1 MALDP
6 LQAIRDIA
14 LAFPETTEKETW
26 GHPTFRVRDKI
37 FVSHGVD
44 DAGHDVVTMKA
55 APGEQESLLA
65 EGDPFFLPKY
75 VGSRGWIGVRVD
87 ADTDWRMIA
96 ELVVDSYREIAPR
109 SLSAGIGL
117 RPPEQGRV
125 AKAVVSVG
133 NVIGELVEGKPPKD
147 QTVAE
152 DVQDDTDDGGGPKV
166 DFDPDD
172 PAGTSIEI

>member
-6 LQAIRDIA
+6 QQAIRDIA
-14 LAFPETTEKETW
+14 LAFPEATEKETW

-44 DAGHDVVTMKA
+44 EGRHVLTMKA

-65 EGDPFFLPKY
+65 EGDPYFLPKY

-87 ADTDWRMIA
+87 DETDWRMIA

-109 SLSAGIGL
+109 SLSASIGL
-117 RPPEQGRV
+117 RPGPQSKASAAIV
-125 AKAVVSVG
+125 AVG
-133 NVIGELVEGKPPKD
+133 GVIGELVEGKPPKD
-147 QTVAE
+147 QQVAE
-152 DVQDDTDDGGGPKV
+152 DVQEDDDAGGPLV
-166 DFDPDD
+166 ELDPED
-172 PAGTSIEI
+172 PGSSTISL

>member
-6 LQAIRDIA
+6 QQAIRDIA
-14 LAFPETTEKETW
+14 LAFPEATEKETW

-44 DAGHDVVTMKA
+44 DDGTQVLTMKA

-65 EGDPFFLPKY
+65 EGDPYFLPKY

-87 ADTDWRMIA
+87 EETDWRMIA

-109 SLSAGIGL
+109 SLSASIGL
-117 RPPEQGRV
+117 RPGPQSRAAAAIV
-125 AKAVVSVG
+125 AVG
-133 NVIGELVEGKPPKD
+133 GVIGELVEGKPPKD
-147 QTVAE
+147 QQVAE
-152 DVQDDTDDGGGPKV
+152 DVQEDDDAGGPLV
-166 DFDPDD
+166 ELDPED
-172 PAGTSIEI
+172 PGSSTVHL

>member
-14 LAFPETTEKETW
+14 LAFPEATEKETW

-37 FVSHGVD
+37 FVSHGID
-44 DAGHDVVTMKA
+44 DHGHDVVTMKA

-87 ADTDWRMIA
+87 AETDWRMIA

-117 RPPEQGRV
+117 RPPEQSRA
-125 AKAVVSVG
+125 AKAIVSVG
-133 NVIGELVEGKPPKD
+133 NIIGELVEGKPPKD
-147 QTVAE
+147 QQVAE
-152 DVQDDTDDGGGPKV
+152 DVQDDTDTGGPRV
-166 DFDPDD
+166 ALDPDD
-172 PAGTSIEI
+172 PGSSTVEL